1 YSVGLEKL
9 AKKWLSNCTYV
20 VPSAS
25 LHPEFEDVVVNLQ
38 SGTKPQDASFEP
50 ASRFDHQ
57 KEAYN
62 YETNTCPT
70 LCGNYR
76 RIIWSTSS
84 QVGCY
89 RRRCDHSDFWVT
101 PRYVMACLY
110 KPGHRNRQERPYE
123 RGSSCSGC
131 PPGLGC
137 YRNQCTAL
145 TKPGVVRVP
154 LEKSVIRESAAVK
167 RQIIPTPEAT
177 SSMKMQIIPT
187 QKMSS
192 PTKKSFIRT
201 QKKLSPTEKSLL
213 LPKTIT
219 SPEEEPSIEVP
230 AVITGTE
237 GSSSLT
243 EAAPDEAG
251 QTRPTTSF
259 STHLSAVSVLMFANM
274 AMIFV

>member
-1 YSVGLEKL
+1 
-9 AKKWLSNCTYV
+9 
-20 VPSAS
+20 
-25 LHPEFEDVVVNLQ
+25 
-38 SGTKPQDASFEP
+38 
-50 ASRFDHQ
+50 
-57 KEAYN
+57 
-62 YETNTCPT
+62 
-70 LCGNYR
+70 
-76 RIIWSTSS
+76 
-84 QVGCY
+84 
-89 RRRCDHSDFWVT
+89 
-101 PRYVMACLY
+101 MACLY

-177 SSMKMQIIPT
+177 SSTKKSFIQTYPKLSTALTTPGVVRVPLEKSAIRESVAVKMQIIPT